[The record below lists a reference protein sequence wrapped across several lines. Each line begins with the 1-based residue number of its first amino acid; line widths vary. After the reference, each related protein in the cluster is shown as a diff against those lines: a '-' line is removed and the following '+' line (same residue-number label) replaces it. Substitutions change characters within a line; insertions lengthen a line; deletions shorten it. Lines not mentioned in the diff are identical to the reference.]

1 MTLYLAIAAGGAGG
15 AMLRYWIS
23 GAVHD
28 LTGAGFPWGTLA
40 VNVLG
45 SLMLGA
51 LMQMS
56 TERFLFSPGT
66 RLLLTTGVCGS
77 LTTFSTFS
85 HETWLL
91 LQSQQWPAA
100 AGNVMLNV
108 LVCLAAVYLGLL
120 LARLV

>member
-15 AMLRYWIS
+15 AMLRYWMS
-23 GAVHD
+23 GAVQGI
-28 LTGAGFPWGTLA
+28 TGTGFPWGTLA

-45 SLMLGA
+45 SLILGA

-56 TERFLFSPGT
+56 TERFLFSQGT
-66 RLLLTTGVCGS
+66 RLLLTTGFCGG

-85 HETWLL
+85 HETWMLVE
-91 LQSQQWPAA
+91 QHQWPAA
-100 AGNVMLNV
+100 AGNVILNV

-120 LARLV
+120 LARQF

>member
-1 MTLYLAIAAGGAGG
+1 MTLYLAVAAGGAGG
-15 AMLRYWIS
+15 AMLRYWMS
-23 GAVHD
+23 GAVQG
-28 LTGAGFPWGTLA
+28 LTGVGFPWGTLA

-56 TERFLFSPGT
+56 TERLLFPPGM
-66 RLLLTTGVCGS
+66 RLLLTTGFCGG

-91 LQSQQWPAA
+91 VQAQQWPAA
-100 AGNVMLNV
+100 AGNVALNV
-108 LVCLAAVYLGLL
+108 LVCLAAVALGLL